1 MDKVK
6 VVQNSGAWEQFR
18 AELLEDPEAREE
30 YERTRRSVTE
40 LRRIL
45 QTVESERQQAG
56 LSKADLA
63 RRVGV
68 EPAAIRRLLTS
79 ETSNPTF
86 RTMLGIFDALG
97 LQLTLTPT
105 KRARVQG
112 RTRASA
118 ARDGA
123 AVS

>member
-1 MDKVK
+1 MDKAK
-6 VVQNSGAWEQFR
+6 VVQNSGAWERFR

-30 YERTRRSVTE
+30 YERTRRSVAE

-45 QTVESERQQAG
+45 QTVEGERQQAG

-86 RTMLGIFDALG
+86 RTLLGIFDALG
-97 LQLTLTPT
+97 LQLTLTPR

-112 RTRASA
+112 RTRAPA
-118 ARDGA
+118 ARDRA
-123 AVS
+123 ASS